1 MKIPGIEKIANIILL
16 TLLLTAS
23 VAQNGKLLGINNDK
37 WFKADSPEAT
47 VEAPSADQLGR
58 AGFQNA
64 STKQLQK
71 GIWEITVAG
80 QATGKVIATLEYNR
94 KTFGFAGPIPMYLFL
109 DHNDEIKNV
118 TILNNSEDKEFIDS
132 AIQKGVLSQWAGLS
146 VLDAVTLKPDAVSG
160 ATMSSRAINTSIERS
175 LSALTGNPAMQNQMI
190 HLDTKDAVA
199 LLVLA
204 FGVFASFFNKK
215 LPKLRPTLLVLNCLF
230 LGFWCGKFISFTTL
244 LGYAENGISLRTN
257 LIGLLLLML
266 AVIMPLVFRKKA
278 YYCTWVCPFGAAQE
292 LAGKVMKNRTI
303 PSGWMTVLKQ
313 SRKCITIGLFAAMWL
328 GVSTGIAG
336 YEPFAA
342 FLFQHAS
349 AAVLVIAGLSLVLA
363 LFTPRPWCRFACPTG
378 EMLKWM
384 DKLS

>member
-1 MKIPGIEKIANIILL
+1 MKIPGIEKITNIILL

-23 VAQNGKLLGINNDK
+23 VAQNGKLLGIRNDK

-146 VLDAVTLKPDAVSG
+146 VLNAVALKPDAVSG

-175 LSALTGNPAMQNQMI
+175 LSATHWAFNEI
-190 HLDTKDAVA
+190 HD
-199 LLVLA
+199 
-204 FGVFASFFNKK
+204 
-215 LPKLRPTLLVLNCLF
+215 R
-230 LGFWCGKFISFTTL
+230 
-244 LGYAENGISLRTN
+244 
-257 LIGLLLLML
+257 
-266 AVIMPLVFRKKA
+266 
-278 YYCTWVCPFGAAQE
+278 
-292 LAGKVMKNRTI
+292 
-303 PSGWMTVLKQ
+303 
-313 SRKCITIGLFAAMWL
+313 
-328 GVSTGIAG
+328 
-336 YEPFAA
+336 
-342 FLFQHAS
+342 
-349 AAVLVIAGLSLVLA
+349 
-363 LFTPRPWCRFACPTG
+363 
-378 EMLKWM
+378 
-384 DKLS
+384 KLSFIQHEFIARSHRNFLKTIEWIRCLLYGITRY